1 MKGSKLALVALAAM
15 ITFGCGGSSG
25 SSTSAGTG
33 DTITF
38 GAPLGLTG
46 SLAKESNLTQQGYEL
61 WKDWINQQGGIN
73 INGVGTSVSFDY
85 TVSFTYDLAPGWTI
99 DNLFLSNFVDYGGP
113 DTDNNWGF
121 AFAEKVILCPVVGS
135 CSTTRT
141 GSSAGHLALPP
152 IYLGATAGAGMG
164 VYEIAGWAKDQQ
176 FDTNGGIQHLNVYM
190 SPVPEPASFVL
201 LAMGVVGLP
210 VFQYLRRGDK

>member
-1 MKGSKLALVALAAM
+1 MLNRVALLIAFLVGTIATCKADS
-15 ITFGCGGSSG
+15 IGPLTFGSNSPFGSSG
-25 SSTSAGTG
+25 VSSPVSVGG
-33 DTITF
+33 
-38 GAPLGLTG
+38 GSYLAPLQ
-46 SLAKESNLTQQGYEL
+46 A
-61 WKDWINQQGGIN
+61 GGIN

-135 CSTTRT
+135 CSTTTT

-201 LAMGVVGLP
+201 LAIGVAGLP